1 MTMTT
6 KPIIGVLP
14 EQEIEFERYELREL
28 PAHDFEFDRRDFA
41 KVFGAGIVILLISK
55 GAVAQQESG
64 QGRGGFGGQALPKE
78 ISGWLHITEDGA
90 ITVYTGKVE
99 IGQNIRTSLAQ
110 VVAEELHAPFA
121 SIRMVMGDTKV
132 TPFDQGTFG
141 SQTTPRMGMQLR
153 HIASAACDTLRDIAA
168 KQWNAD
174 SAKLVA
180 ANGAITDPQ
189 TKRSLSYGKLAQG
202 QALAVAI
209 PDTDPLV
216 PPAEWTVAGQ
226 PLPKV
231 DGRDFVTGHHKY
243 TSDVKLP
250 AMMFGKVLRPPT
262 FGATLTRVD
271 GSAAQSMPGVT
282 FLHDGDFVGVAAMDS
297 QSAEKALAAI
307 KAEWKPGVVKTN
319 SRDVYDYLKANPQTG
334 GRGGGGGRGG
344 QQADNSHAVEEALS
358 ASQHKLEVTYRVA
371 YIAHAPLEPRA
382 AVAQWEDGQL
392 NVWTGTQR
400 PFGVRSE
407 LASAFHLS
415 EDKVRVQ
422 MPDMGSGYGGKHTGE
437 CAVEC
442 ARLAKAAGKPV
453 KLVWTREEE
462 FTWAYF
468 RPAGVIDIRSGLS
481 GDGTITAWEFLN
493 YNSGP
498 SALETPYA
506 VATKN
511 QAFHATDYPLRQ
523 GSYRGLAGTANVFA
537 RESHMDDLADA
548 IKMDPLAFRLKNLT
562 NDQTGDRLRGVLQAA
577 ADKFG
582 WGKSQPASGHGFGIA
597 CGAEKGGHIAACTE
611 VAVDHATGT
620 VKIVRVVAAFDC
632 GAVVNPDG
640 LRNQVMGAN
649 IQGLGGALFE
659 AIEFENDAIT
669 NPKFSKYRVPRFQDM
684 PNVEVVLVD
693 RRDIQP
699 AGAGE
704 TPLMALA
711 PAIGNAIFHATKVRL
726 RALPLAPNGIKT

>member
-1 MTMTT
+1 MTMT
-6 KPIIGVLP
+6 KNPFLGALP
-14 EQEIEFERYELREL
+14 EQEIEFERYELRER
-28 PAHDFEFDRRDFA
+28 PAHHFDFDRRDFA
-41 KVFGAGIVILLISK
+41 KVFGAGIAVLLISK
-55 GAVAQQESG
+55 GAIARQESG
-64 QGRGGFGGQALPKE
+64 QGRGGSGQSLPKE
-78 ISGWLHITEDGA
+78 ISAWLHIAEDGA

-99 IGQNIRTSLAQ
+99 IGQNIRTSLTQ
-110 VVAEELHAPFA
+110 VVAEELHAPFE

-153 HIASAACDTLRDIAA
+153 QVSSAACEALRDLAA
-168 KQWNAD
+168 KQWNVDAGR
-174 SAKLVA
+174 LVA

-189 TKRSLSYGKLAQG
+189 TKRSLSYGQLAQG
-202 QALAVAI
+202 QALARAI
-209 PDTDPLV
+209 PDTDPLI
-216 PPAEWTVAGQ
+216 PPAAWKVAGK
-226 PLPKV
+226 PLAKV
-231 DGRDFVTGHHKY
+231 DGRDFVTGRHKY
-243 TSDVKLP
+243 SSDMKLP
-250 AMMFGKVLRPPT
+250 GLMHGKVLRPPT
-262 FGATLTRVD
+262 FGATLSSLD
-271 GSAAQSMPGVT
+271 ASAAQAIQGVA
-282 FLHDGDFVGVAAMDS
+282 FVHDGDFLGVAAEDP
-297 QSAEKALAAI
+297 QTAEKALAAI
-307 KAEWKPGVVKTN
+307 KADWKPAPVKTD

-344 QQADNSHAVEEALS
+344 QQGDNSHAVEEALS
-358 ASQHKLEVTYRVA
+358 ASQHKLDATYRVA

-382 AVAQWEDGQL
+382 AVAQWENGDL

-407 LASAFHLS
+407 LATAFHLS

-437 CAVEC
+437 CAVEA
-442 ARLAKAAGKPV
+442 ARLAKAARKPV

-468 RPAGVIDIRSGLS
+468 RPAGVIEIRSGMS
-481 GDGTITAWEFLN
+481 GDGIITAWEFLN

-498 SALETPYA
+498 SAIDTPYA
-506 VATKN
+506 VAN
-511 QAFHATDYPLRQ
+511 RNVAFHPTDYPLRQ

-537 RESHMDDLADA
+537 RESHMDDLADLS
-548 IKMDPLAFRLKNLT
+548 KMDPLAFRLKNLP

-582 WGKSQPASGHGFGIA
+582 WSKSQPMPGHGFGIA
-597 CGAEKGGHIAACTE
+597 CGVEKGGHIAACAE
-611 VAVDHATGT
+611 VAVDHTTGG

-632 GAVVNPDG
+632 GAIVNPDG

-659 AIEFENDAIT
+659 AIEFENGAIT

-684 PNVEVVLVD
+684 PNIEVVLVD
-693 RRDIQP
+693 RKDIQP

-711 PAIGNAIFHATKVRL
+711 PAIGNAIFHATKIRL

>member
-6 KPIIGVLP
+6 NPIPGGLP
-14 EQEIEFERYELREL
+14 EQEVEFERYELRER
-28 PAHDFEFDRRDFA
+28 PAHHFEFDRRDFA
-41 KVFGAGIVILLISK
+41 KIIGSGIAVLLISK
-55 GAVAQQESG
+55 GVVAQQESG
-64 QGRGGFGGQALPKE
+64 QGRGGGQSLPRD
-78 ISGWLHITEDGA
+78 ISAWLHIAEDGA

-110 VVAEELHAPFA
+110 VVAEELHAPFEA
-121 SIRMVMGDTKV
+121 IRMVMGDTKF
-132 TPFDQGTFG
+132 TPYDQGTFG

-153 HIASAACDTLRDIAA
+153 RVASAACDIMRDLAA
-168 KQWNAD
+168 KQWNVEAGR
-174 SAKLVA
+174 LVA

-189 TKRSLSYGKLAQG
+189 TKKSLSYGQLAQG
-202 QALAVAI
+202 QALARAI
-209 PDTDPLV
+209 PDTDPLI
-216 PPAEWTVAGQ
+216 PPAEWTVAGK
-226 PLPKV
+226 PLAKV
-231 DGRDFVTGHHKY
+231 DGRDFVTGRHKY

-250 AMMFGKVLRPPT
+250 GMMHGKVLRPPT
-262 FGATLTRVD
+262 FGATLTSVD

-282 FLHDGDFVGVAAMDS
+282 FVHDGDFVGIAGTDPQTADR
-297 QSAEKALAAI
+297 ALAAI
-307 KAEWKPGVVKTN
+307 KAEWKPAPVKTN
-319 SRDVYDYLKANPQTG
+319 SREVYDYLKANPQAG

-358 ASQHKLEVTYRVA
+358 ASQHKLEATYRVA

-382 AVAQWEDGQL
+382 AVAQWEDGGL

-407 LASAFHLS
+407 LAAAFHLS

-437 CAVEC
+437 CAVEA

-468 RPAGVIDIRSGLS
+468 RPAGVIEIRSGMS

-498 SALETPYA
+498 SAIETPYA
-506 VATKN
+506 VAN
-511 QAFHATDYPLRQ
+511 RNVAFHPTDYPLRQ

-537 RESHMDDLADA
+537 RESHMDDLAEA
-548 IKMDPLAFRLKNLT
+548 VKMDPLAFRLKNLP
-562 NDQTGDRLRGVLQAA
+562 NDPTGDRLRGVLQAA
-577 ADKFG
+577 AEKFG
-582 WGKSQPASGHGFGIA
+582 WSKSQPAPDHGFGIA
-597 CGAEKGGHIAACTE
+597 CGVEKGGHIAACAE
-611 VAVDHATGT
+611 VAVDRATGA

-632 GAVVNPDG
+632 GAIVNPDG

-659 AIEFENDAIT
+659 SIEFENGAIT
-669 NPKFSKYRVPRFQDM
+669 NPKFSKYRVPRFPDM
-684 PNVEVVLVD
+684 PNIEVVLVD
-693 RRDIQP
+693 RKDIQP

-711 PAIGNAIFHATKVRL
+711 PAIGNAIFHATKIRL
-726 RALPLAPNGIKT
+726 RALPLAPNGIKA

>member
-1 MTMTT
+1 MTVTNNPFVSM
-6 KPIIGVLP
+6 PP
-14 EQEIEFERYELREL
+14 ETEIEFERYELREG
-28 PAHDFEFDRRDFA
+28 PAHHFDFDRRSFG
-41 KVFGAGIVILLISK
+41 KIFGAGIAILLISK
-55 GAVAQQESG
+55 GAAAQQESG
-64 QGRGGFGGQALPKE
+64 QGRGGGQSLPKE
-78 ISGWLHITEDGA
+78 ISAWIHIAEDGA

-110 VVAEELHAPFA
+110 VVAEELHAPFE
-121 SIRMVMGDTKV
+121 SIRMVMGDTKL

-153 HIASAACDTLRDIAA
+153 HVSSAACDTLRDLAA
-168 KQWNAD
+168 KQWNVDGAR
-174 SAKLVA
+174 LVA
-180 ANGAITDPQ
+180 ANGAISDPQ
-189 TKRSLSYGKLAQG
+189 SKRSITYGKLAQG
-202 QALAVAI
+202 QALARAI

-216 PPAEWTVAGQ
+216 PPAEWTVAGK
-226 PLPKV
+226 PLAKV
-231 DGRDFVTGHHKY
+231 DGRDFVTGRHKY
-243 TSDVKLP
+243 TSDMKLP
-250 AMMFGKVLRPPT
+250 GMIYGKVLRPPT
-262 FGATLTRVD
+262 YGATLSSVD
-271 GSAAQSMPGVT
+271 ASAARAMPGVI
-282 FLHDGDFVGVAAMDS
+282 FVQDGDFIGVAAPDP
-297 QSAEKALAAI
+297 QTAEKALAAI
-307 KAEWKPGVVKTN
+307 KAEWKSVPVKTN
-319 SRDVYDYLKANPQTG
+319 SREVYAYLKANPQTG
-334 GRGGGGGRGG
+334 GRGGGGRGG

-358 ASQHKLEVTYRVA
+358 ASEHNLDATYRVA
-371 YIAHAPLEPRA
+371 YIAHAPLEPRC

-407 LASAFHLS
+407 LATAFHIP

-437 CAVEC
+437 CAVET

-468 RPAGVIDIRSGLS
+468 RPVGVIEIRSGMG
-481 GDGTITAWEFLN
+481 GDGTITAWEFFN

-506 VATKN
+506 AGTRN

-537 RESHMDDLADA
+537 RESHMDDLAD
-548 IKMDPLAFRLKNLT
+548 IVKTDPLEFRLKNLPK
-562 NDQTGDRLRGVLQAA
+562 DQTGDRLRGVLQAA

-582 WGKSQPASGHGFGIA
+582 WTKSLPASGHGFGIA
-597 CGAEKGGHIAACTE
+597 CGVEKGGHIAACAE
-611 VAVDHATGT
+611 VAVDQATGA

-659 AIEFENDAIT
+659 AIEFENGMVT

-684 PNVEVVLVD
+684 PNTEVVLVD

-726 RALPLAPNGIKT
+726 RALPLAPNGIKA

>member
-1 MTMTT
+1 MT
-6 KPIIGVLP
+6 KDPFIAALP
-14 EQEIEFERYELREL
+14 EQEIEFERYELRER
-28 PAHDFEFDRRDFA
+28 PAHHFDFDRRDFA
-41 KVFGAGIVILLISK
+41 KIFGAGIAVLLISK
-55 GAVAQQESG
+55 GAAAQQESG
-64 QGRGGFGGQALPKE
+64 QGRGGGGQSLPKD
-78 ISGWLHITEDGA
+78 ISAWLHIAEDGA

-110 VVAEELHAPFA
+110 VVAEELHAPFE
-121 SIRMVMGDTKV
+121 SIRMVMGDTKT
-132 TPFDQGTFG
+132 TPYDAGTFG

-153 HIASAACDTLRDIAA
+153 RVASAACDTLRDLAA
-168 KQWNAD
+168 KQWNMDA
-174 SAKLVA
+174 AHLIA
-180 ANGAITDPQ
+180 ANGTITDPQ

-202 QALAVAI
+202 QALARAI

-216 PPAEWTVAGQ
+216 PPAEWTVAGKS
-226 PLPKV
+226 LAKV
-231 DGRDFVTGHHKY
+231 DGRDFVTGRHKY

-250 AMMFGKVLRPPT
+250 GMMYGKVLRPPT
-262 FGATLTRVD
+262 IGATISSVD
-271 GSAAQSMPGVT
+271 GSAAQSMAGVT
-282 FLHDGDFVGVAAMDS
+282 FVHDGDFVGVAATDP
-297 QSAEKALAAI
+297 QTAEKALAVI
-307 KAEWKPGVVKTN
+307 KAEWKSAPVKTN

-334 GRGGGGGRGG
+334 GRGGGGRGAAQG
-344 QQADNSHAVEEALS
+344 DNSHAVEEALS
-358 ASQHKLEVTYRVA
+358 ASQHKLEATYRVA

-382 AVAQWEDGQL
+382 AVALWEADGL

-407 LASAFHLS
+407 LASAFHIS

-437 CAVEC
+437 CAVEA
-442 ARLAKAAGKPV
+442 ARLAKAVGKPV

-462 FTWAYF
+462 FNWAYF
-468 RPAGVIDIRSGLS
+468 RPAGVIEIRSGMS
-481 GDGTITAWEFLN
+481 GDGSITAWEFLN

-498 SALETPYA
+498 SAIDTPYN
-506 VATKN
+506 VGVRN
-511 QAFHATDYPLRQ
+511 VAFHPTDYPLRQ

-548 IKMDPLAFRLKNLT
+548 AKMEPLAFRLKNLT
-562 NDQTGDRLRGVLQAA
+562 NDSTGDRLRGVLQAA

-582 WGKSQPASGHGFGIA
+582 WSKSQPAAGHGFGIA
-597 CGAEKGGHIAACTE
+597 CGVEKGGHIAACAE
-611 VAVDHATGT
+611 VSVDRATGT

-659 AIEFENDAIT
+659 AIEFENGAVT
-669 NPKFSKYRVPRFQDM
+669 NPKFSKYRLPRFQDM
-684 PNVEVVLVD
+684 PNIEVVLVD
-693 RRDIQP
+693 RKDIQP

-711 PAIGNAIFHATKVRL
+711 PAIGNAIFHATKIRL

>member
-1 MTMTT
+1 MTMT
-6 KPIIGVLP
+6 KNPLICVLP
-14 EQEIEFERYELREL
+14 EQEIEFERYELRER
-28 PAHDFEFDRRDFA
+28 PAHHFEFDRRDFA
-41 KVFGAGIVILLISK
+41 KVFGAGIAVLLVSK
-55 GAVAQQESG
+55 GAVARQESG
-64 QGRGGFGGQALPKE
+64 QGRGGFGGQSLPKD
-78 ISGWLHITEDGA
+78 ISAWLHIAEDGA

-110 VVAEELHAPFA
+110 VVAEELHAPFD
-121 SIRMVMGDTKV
+121 SIRIVMGDTKL

-153 HIASAACDTLRDIAA
+153 HVASAACDTLREVAA
-168 KQWNAD
+168 KLWNVD
-174 SAKLVA
+174 GGRLVA

-189 TKRSLSYGKLAQG
+189 TKRSLSYGQLAEG
-202 QALAVAI
+202 QALARAI
-209 PDTDPLV
+209 PDSDPLV
-216 PPAEWTVAGQ
+216 PPAEWTVAGK
-226 PLPKV
+226 PLAKV
-231 DGRDFVTGHHKY
+231 DGRDFVTGRHKY
-243 TSDVKLP
+243 TSDVRLP
-250 AMMFGKVLRPPT
+250 GMMYGKVLRAPT
-262 FGATLTRVD
+262 FGATLTTVD
-271 GSAAQSMPGVT
+271 ASAARAIPGVT
-282 FLHDGDFVGVAAMDS
+282 IVQDGDFVGVAAMDS
-297 QSAEKALAAI
+297 QSADQALAAI
-307 KAEWKPGVVKTN
+307 KAEWKSAPIKTN

-334 GRGGGGGRGG
+334 GRGGAGRSN
-344 QQADNSHAVEEALS
+344 QQPDNSHAVEEALS
-358 ASQHKLEVTYRVA
+358 ASQYKLNATYRVA

-382 AVAQWEDGQL
+382 AVAQWDNGAL

-400 PFGVRSE
+400 PFGVRTE
-407 LASAFHLS
+407 LATAFHLP
-415 EDKVRVQ
+415 EDNVRVQ

-437 CAVEC
+437 CAVEA

-468 RPAGVIDIRSGLS
+468 RPVGVIEIRSGMS

-498 SALETPYA
+498 SAIETPYT
-506 VATKN
+506 VAIKN
-511 QAFHATDYPLRQ
+511 TAFHPTDYPLRQ

-537 RESHMDDLADA
+537 RESHMDDLAGA
-548 IKMDPLAFRLKNLT
+548 AKMDPLAFRLKNLP
-562 NDQTGDRLRGVLQAA
+562 NDQTGERLRGVLQAS

-582 WGKSQPASGHGFGIA
+582 WGKSQPATGHGFGVA
-597 CGAEKGGHIAACTE
+597 CGVEKGGHIAACAE
-611 VAVDHATGT
+611 VAVDHATGA

-649 IQGLGGALFE
+649 IQGLGGAMFE
-659 AIEFENDAIT
+659 AIDFENGAIT

-684 PNVEVVLVD
+684 PNIEVVLVD
-693 RRDIQP
+693 RKDILP

-711 PAIGNAIFHATKVRL
+711 PAIGNAIFHATQVRL
-726 RALPLAPNGIKT
+726 RALPLAPNGVKT